1 MISVF
6 LVWSKRRTGKTV
18 TERKQF
24 QDETAIRKFM
34 HNNPLCLSMRWN
46 ENPGGIS
53 GVSPELRR
61 DEQLGSVERLTHSNC
76 E

>member
-1 MISVF
+1 VISV
-6 LVWSKRRTGKTV
+6 LIVWSKRKTGKIT

-24 QDETAIRKFM
+24 DNERSITNFM
-34 HNNPLCLSMRWN
+34 HNNPLCLSVRWN

-61 DEQLGSVERLTHSNC
+61 DEKLGTIERLTHSNC